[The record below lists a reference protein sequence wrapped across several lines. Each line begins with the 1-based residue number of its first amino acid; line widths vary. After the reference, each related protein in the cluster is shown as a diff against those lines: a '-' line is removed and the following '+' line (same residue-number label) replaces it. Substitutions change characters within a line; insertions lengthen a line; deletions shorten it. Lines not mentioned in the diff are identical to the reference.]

1 MCYLVTIGTSGSQ
14 ININALLG
22 PNPRLVVQPSNNP
35 SLRELF
41 PKGDQLLHVTSGEC
55 SCDLVIRSTAKS
67 QADQRARLRAGYH
80 RKGWSLAK
88 IERALVAWEVAHER
102 RTSHQAAPQAELCAF
117 LRALASKAQAVRVL
131 IHFYSGSFDS
141 ELVMTVERIR
151 VPVDRLVDVSVIGE
165 DRLVELSTH
174 AG

>member
-1 MCYLVTIGTSGSQ
+1 
-14 ININALLG
+14 
-22 PNPRLVVQPSNNP
+22 
-35 SLRELF
+35 
-41 PKGDQLLHVTSGEC
+41 
-55 SCDLVIRSTAKS
+55 
-67 QADQRARLRAGYH
+67 
-80 RKGWSLAK
+80 
-88 IERALVAWEVAHER
+88 
-102 RTSHQAAPQAELCAF
+102 